1 VRHQDAVD
9 VQQNLDEQNLD
20 VVLPYFHHVVL
31 LDVVVHLFLQ
41 MNYQRDVVVVDHPM
55 FQMDYFPDDLKLDAL
70 AVDEVR
76 LVYQKDYYPDVARQ
90 VLLEIGS
97 LVADVEVSD

>member
-1 VRHQDAVD
+1 VLHQDAVD

>member
-1 VRHQDAVD
+1 M
-9 VQQNLDEQNLD
+9 QQNLDEQNLD

-31 LDVVVHLFLQ
+31 LDVVVRLLLQ
-41 MNYQRDVVVVDHPM
+41 MNFQRDAVVVDHPM

-76 LVYQKDYYPDVARQ
+76 LVYQKDYCPDVARQ
-90 VLLEIGS
+90 VLLEMVA
-97 LVADVEVSD
+97 LVLDVEQWD